1 MRKRAEKALSVISG
15 ILIALFLMLATFS
28 LAITIFY
35 SAKGEDAVLFGCQYR
50 IVLSGSMAPEI
61 KEGDMVAV
69 RVPKDDRQ
77 AFYDNLQIGDVLTF
91 YYKNPSGGNKIVVTH
106 QIIAIKK
113 VSTGYEYTMKG
124 TAVENDTQT
133 ITSASGDIIGKVV
146 WHSGALGAFVQF
158 IRSKAG
164 IVVCMILPALAIAV
178 FETVRIIRIVRESRK
193 EKKEDGVSERDKDEE
208 IEALRREI
216 EQLKKG
222 RDNGD
227 E

>member
-1 MRKRAEKALSVISG
+1 M
-15 ILIALFLMLATFS
+15 
-28 LAITIFY
+28 
-35 SAKGEDAVLFGCQYR
+35 
-50 IVLSGSMAPEI
+50 
-61 KEGDMVAV
+61 
-69 RVPKDDRQ
+69 
-77 AFYDNLQIGDVLTF
+77 LTF